1 MPGNTYRSNYV
12 SYTDHTDYTG
22 YINNYASG
30 QIFNIIDQDRRYTL
44 SEEAANIL
52 ENLLR
57 DKDKKCEFLLKNLL
71 IQLVSEDKKFA
82 NLLRKYI
89 QQSTIMETE

>member
-1 MPGNTYRSNYV
+1 MPGVYDYTAYVNNRTNYV
-12 SYTDHTDYTG
+12 SR
-22 YINNYASG
+22 
-30 QIFNIIDQDRRYTL
+30 QFFNTIDQDRRYTL

>member
-1 MPGNTYRSNYV
+1 MPGVYDYSYYINDRTNYV
-12 SYTDHTDYTG
+12 SR
-22 YINNYASG
+22 
-30 QIFNIIDQDRRYTL
+30 QFFNAIDQDRRYTL

-57 DKDKKCEFLLKNLL
+57 DRDKKCEFLLKNLL

>member
-1 MPGNTYRSNYV
+1 MPGVYDYTDYTDYTGYRSNYV
-12 SYTDHTDYTG
+12 NRHF
-22 YINNYASG
+22 
-30 QIFNIIDQDRRYTL
+30 FNIIDQDRRYTL
-44 SEEAANIL
+44 SEETANIL

-71 IQLVSEDKKFA
+71 IQLVSEDKKIA

>member
-1 MPGNTYRSNYV
+1 MPGVYDYTAYVNNRTNYV
-12 SYTDHTDYTG
+12 SRQFFNT
-22 YINNYASG
+22 IN
-30 QIFNIIDQDRRYTL
+30 QDRRYTL

-57 DKDKKCEFLLKNLL
+57 DKDKK
-71 IQLVSEDKKFA
+71 FA

>member
-1 MPGNTYRSNYV
+1 MPGVYDYSYYINNRTNYV
-12 SYTDHTDYTG
+12 SRHF
-22 YINNYASG
+22 
-30 QIFNIIDQDRRYTL
+30 FNTIDQDRRYTL